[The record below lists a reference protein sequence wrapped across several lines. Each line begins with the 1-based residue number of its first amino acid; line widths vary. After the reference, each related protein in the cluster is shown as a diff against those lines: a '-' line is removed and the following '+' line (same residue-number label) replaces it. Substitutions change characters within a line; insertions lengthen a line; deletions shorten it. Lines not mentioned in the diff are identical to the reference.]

1 MLEYFRFPAKCLG
14 LSRWGRLMYIYVFIA
29 FRLKGHWHHSTIAHT
44 RPANM
49 KDHAEFMWPRIVG
62 AVGVSG

>member
-1 MLEYFRFPAKCLG
+1 
-14 LSRWGRLMYIYVFIA
+14 MYIYVFIA
-29 FRLKGHWHHSTIAHT
+29 FRLKGRWHDSTIAHI
-44 RPANM
+44 RPANTFNFNTT